1 MLRRPWLTGGCFIPV
16 YSLYFEKFA
25 EEGREEEKKKSLAG
39 INSLKAASLS
49 TVCSLQP
56 LNSKTER
63 IEGAQE
69 TEVILVSKEN

>member
-1 MLRRPWLTGGCFIPV
+1 MLRCPWLTVGGLFHYG
-16 YSLYFEKFA
+16 YSLYFENLQN
-25 EEGREEEKKKSLAG
+25 LAG

-49 TVCSLQP
+49 TLCSLQP
-56 LNSKTER
+56 LNLKTEW